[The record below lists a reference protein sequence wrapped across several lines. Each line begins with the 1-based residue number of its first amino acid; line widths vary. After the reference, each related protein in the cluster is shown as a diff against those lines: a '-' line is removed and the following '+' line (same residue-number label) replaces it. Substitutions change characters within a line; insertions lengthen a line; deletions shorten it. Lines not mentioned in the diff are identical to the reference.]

1 MEAVKDF
8 FIRMGLEF
16 LVDYIITPLSIL
28 LLAVIIVLV
37 SYLFVWIRPIR
48 YYVPAVVA
56 VIMGGVVSW
65 QHIQREHDLQ
75 VRRMLFTYLCATG
88 IAYWWFRRR
97 DEGPLPKAQQAAVK
111 TNSPAATGSGTRPGA
126 WEARTGPHLLGGHH

>member
-1 MEAVKDF
+1 VEAVKDF
-8 FIRMGLEF
+8 FVRMGVEF

-56 VIMGGVVSW
+56 IIMGGVVSW

-75 VRRMLFTYLCATG
+75 VRRMLFTYLFATG
-88 IAYWWFRRR
+88 IAYWWFGRR
-97 DEGPLPKAQQAAVK
+97 DEARLRKAQQQSIK
-111 TNSPAATGSGTRPGA
+111 TKPQGA
-126 WEARTGPHLLGGHH
+126 P